1 MLSDSVVFIKKV
13 NLVCLCH
20 WCFTRKFMNFSE
32 ATTGGA
38 LTGTPRRIDVDITS
52 IRQRPNFGGFP
63 RYFHV
68 LSRCNFTDWKIHV
81 FSTYFFWPNSAGRKI
96 HVVSTYYF
104 PCNFN
109 GQKMLF
115 VSTYFFWWNFDGQI
129 IHFVSTY
136 FFRRNFDGPK
146 IYLVSTYSFR
156 CNFSIR
162 NRHGVSTYFFA

>member
-68 LSRCNFTDWKIHV
+68 LFRCNFTDWKIHV

-109 GQKMLF
+109 GQKNALCFHVLF
-115 VSTYFFWWNFDGQI
+115 LME
-129 IHFVSTY
+129 
-136 FFRRNFDGPK
+136 FRRSNNPLCFHV
-146 IYLVSTYSFR
+146 L
-156 CNFSIR
+156 FS
-162 NRHGVSTYFFA
+162 A